1 MIEPIIAVPLNDE
14 LQGARALVARAEL
27 EALSKLTDK
36 VKRLINLVSLFAVFL
51 SLHLFSICRF
61 FSSLIIFRF

>member
-1 MIEPIIAVPLNDE
+1 MAVDIDQDSYVCSGSEAGSMIEPIIAVPLNDE

-36 VKRLINLVSLFAVFL
+36 V
-51 SLHLFSICRF
+51 
-61 FSSLIIFRF
+61 